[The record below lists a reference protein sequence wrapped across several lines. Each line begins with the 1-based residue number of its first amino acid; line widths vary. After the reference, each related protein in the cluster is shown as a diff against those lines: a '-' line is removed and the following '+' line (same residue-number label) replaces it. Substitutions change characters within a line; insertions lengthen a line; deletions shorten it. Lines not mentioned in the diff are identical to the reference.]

1 MKTKTANQKMRLFI
15 GSLSVNRISLMFEID
30 RCADNGAPF
39 LIELY
44 EFAGSWFQ
52 QTNGLEP
59 PLMGAGVC
67 D

>member
-1 MKTKTANQKMRLFI
+1 
-15 GSLSVNRISLMFEID
+15 MFEID